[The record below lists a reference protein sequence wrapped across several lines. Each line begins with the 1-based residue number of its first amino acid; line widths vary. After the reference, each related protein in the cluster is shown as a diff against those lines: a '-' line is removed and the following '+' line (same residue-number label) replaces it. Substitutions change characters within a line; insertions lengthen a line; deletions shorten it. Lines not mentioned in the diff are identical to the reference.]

1 MDGKW
6 YRVKVNSTLDE
17 STVAAK
23 MVDFGDYTMIPMERL
38 QPLWPQ
44 FRTLPMQ
51 AINASLAGMSHYSL
65 LDNAPLG
72 ASIQK
77 RINNVGKNIKKNLQ
91 KKSLR

>member
-6 YRVKVNSTLDE
+6 YRVKVNSTIDE

-44 FRTLPMQ
+44 F
-51 AINASLAGMSHYSL
+51 L
-65 LDNAPLG
+65 L
-72 ASIQK
+72 
-77 RINNVGKNIKKNLQ
+77 
-91 KKSLR
+91 

>member
-51 AINASLAGMSHYSL
+51 AINASLAGMSYYSL

-77 RINNVGKNIKKNLQ
+77 RINNVGKNIRNNLQ
-91 KKSLR
+91 IKSLK

>member
-44 FRTLPMQ
+44 FRTFPMQ
-51 AINASLAGMSHYSL
+51 AINASLAGMSHYYL
-65 LDNAPLG
+65 IDNALMG
-72 ASIQK
+72 ALVQK
-77 RINNVGKNIKKNLQ
+77 RILIMWE
-91 KKSLR
+91 RI